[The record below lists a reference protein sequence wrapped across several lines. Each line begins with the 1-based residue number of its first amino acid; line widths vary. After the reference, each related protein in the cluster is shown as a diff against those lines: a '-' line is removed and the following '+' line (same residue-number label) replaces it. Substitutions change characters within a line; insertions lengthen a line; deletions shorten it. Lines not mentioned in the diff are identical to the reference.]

1 MKKQNKILFV
11 GIFSILV
18 LVSVQA
24 FIITGIWRQKSEM
37 FSLQYTMRS
46 QEGLYFINRALF
58 TDGFDTAR
66 MFLALYS
73 EIVANEFKLM
83 TDDAEIDLKK
93 KEVLEYFTI
102 VLNEEQELS
111 RLLSTYFELRGYE
124 KNLVFSI
131 VLNELDIIDND
142 TIPIFHQNPTREMQE
157 TSKSLI
163 FINWF
168 GMEDNHY
175 RLRFEYFIDFSNKQK
190 IILKESA
197 ITLTMSIFSIVVVV
211 IIFIIAYR
219 NLMEEKRLSNLKTD
233 FINNMTHELKTP
245 LSTITVAG
253 KTLEMPVI
261 ISSAEKIRETAALI
275 RKQSV
280 HLNRLINMILEISV
294 GERAQFELDKK
305 NLEIEPLLNDI
316 IDCFKTGAGN
326 KIVINKKFRLEGVFA
341 ELDTVH
347 FTALLN
353 NLLSN
358 AEKYTDK
365 EPVIE
370 VEGFINDSNLI
381 IKVSD
386 NGIGISKNDQRHIFD
401 KFYRASTGNIHK
413 FKGLGLGLYYVKK
426 ITEAHGGTVKVNSK
440 TGKGSVITVIIPQKT
455 TQ

>member
-1 MKKQNKILFV
+1 MQ
-11 GIFSILV
+11 
-18 LVSVQA
+18 
-24 FIITGIWRQKSEM
+24 EP
-37 FSLQYTMRS
+37 SLRARRS
-46 QEGLYFINRALF
+46 Q
-58 TDGFDTAR
+58 T
-66 MFLALYS
+66 
-73 EIVANEFKLM
+73 
-83 TDDAEIDLKK
+83 
-93 KEVLEYFTI
+93 
-102 VLNEEQELS
+102 
-111 RLLSTYFELRGYE
+111 
-124 KNLVFSI
+124 
-131 VLNELDIIDND
+131 
-142 TIPIFHQNPTREMQE
+142 P
-157 TSKSLI
+157 KSLI

-341 ELDTVH
+341 ELDAVH